1 MWWVRI
7 MRPVLVAAAV
17 VAVAPL
23 TTLPT
28 AASESPS
35 GAPPVPQGAAA
46 STAPPNHAVVPSE
59 RGDRIVND
67 ISLRLDDNGVLHAK
81 ETISFGTAVPEEFTR
96 TFVTREPYDADNDRL
111 FEIDG
116 VAAEAADGTAV
127 DTATDEHRATT
138 DIRLDSAGAQTIV
151 LRYRVRGA
159 IDEVGDG
166 VELGWTAVGGYSA
179 PVAETNVVV
188 DAPLPPVALSCAA
201 GEQRSSIYCTS
212 SDMGGH
218 QALVARFLQADL
230 APGQRLAIA
239 VGYPAGTA
247 PGAPI
252 LERSWSLGSAFAI
265 TPMTTSIFGVLL
277 VVLVGGLVALIRIR
291 GRDERA
297 LRTHAAAGDHAP
309 LEPGA
314 GDPGGIRFHPP
325 DDVHPGQIGTL
336 VDDQVNVV
344 DLTATVVDLA
354 VRGHLTIREL
364 PHAQFSPVDW
374 RLEQNPSPSG
384 DTLLPYERKL
394 LDALFDQWHQ
404 IKLSELG
411 RSGFADRLADVR
423 EELYRDMVRLKW
435 FANRPNVERNRWA
448 TGGIA
453 LTVAG
458 VALTVLLAVF
468 TSAAFTGLAVIIAGA
483 AVTVGAQYMPAKT
496 ALGSTVYAHTLG
508 FRAYLLGADAAD
520 VPEGQRVRLFSRYL
534 PYAMIFDNVE
544 RWAGILASAGSDEMQ
559 GDALP
564 WYVGP
569 DDWTLADFADS
580 IKTFTLTLAGV
591 ISNARQFR
599 TLV

>member
-7 MRPVLVAAAV
+7 MRPARTAAAV
-17 VAVAPL
+17 AAV
-23 TTLPT
+23 
-28 AASESPS
+28 
-35 GAPPVPQGAAA
+35 GMGAAA
-46 STAPPNHAVVPSE
+46 LLAPAPAAAAPSQSQPSTAPPNHAVVPSE
-59 RGDRIVND
+59 RDDRIVNNV
-67 ISLRLDDNGVLHAK
+67 SLRLDDHGVLHGR
-81 ETISFGTAVPEEFTR
+81 ETLSFGDTPPEGFTR
-96 TFVTREPYDADNDRL
+96 TFATREPYDEDNDRL
-111 FEIDG
+111 YRIDG
-116 VAAEAADGTAV
+116 ITAETADGTAV
-127 DTATDEHRATT
+127 ELAVDEHRSTT
-138 DIRLDSAGAQTIV
+138 DVRFDPDGTTTVV
-151 LRYRVRGA
+151 LRYQVRGVM
-159 IDEVGDG
+159 DEVGQG

-188 DAPLPPVALSCAA
+188 DAPRPPVALSCAA

-230 APGQRLAIA
+230 APGERLDIA

-247 PGAPI
+247 PGDPV
-252 LERSWSLGSAFAI
+252 LDRSWSLSSAFAI
-265 TPMTTSIFGVLL
+265 TPWTTSIFGVLL
-277 VVLVGGLVALIRIR
+277 VVLVGGLITLIRIR

-297 LRTHAAAGDHAP
+297 VRVHAAAGDHAP
-309 LEPGA
+309 LQPGVGEPG
-314 GDPGGIRFHPP
+314 GVRFHPP

-336 VDDQVNVV
+336 IDEQVNVV

-374 RLEQNPSPSG
+374 RLEQNPAPA
-384 DTLLPYERKL
+384 DDALLPYERKL
-394 LDALFDQWHQ
+394 LDALFHQWHQ
-404 IKLSELG
+404 VKLSELG
-411 RSGFADRLADVR
+411 RSGFADRLTDVR
-423 EELYRDMVRLKW
+423 DELYRDMVRLKW
-435 FANRPNVERNRWA
+435 FANRPNVERSSWA
-448 TGGIA
+448 TVGIG
-453 LTVAG
+453 LTAAG
-458 VALTVLLAVF
+458 VVLTVLLAIF
-468 TSAAFTGLAVIIAGA
+468 TTAAFTGLAVVIAGA

-508 FRAYLLGADAAD
+508 FRAYLLGADTGG
-520 VPEGQRVRLFSRYL
+520 VPPGQRVRLFSRYL

-544 RWAGILASAGSDEMQ
+544 RWAGILASAGTEEMQ

-599 TLV
+599 NLV